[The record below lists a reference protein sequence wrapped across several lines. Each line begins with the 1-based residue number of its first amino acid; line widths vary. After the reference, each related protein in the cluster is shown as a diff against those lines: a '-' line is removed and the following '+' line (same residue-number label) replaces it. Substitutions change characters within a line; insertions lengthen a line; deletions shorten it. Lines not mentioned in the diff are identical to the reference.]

1 MDSASTRPCSI
12 VVFTFEKYGSCVSGS
27 RQFKTTLFKGQLTI
41 KWKLREKSSF
51 CGSVFLNFRFWHCR
65 EVKGFPGGS
74 DGKDSACNAG
84 DPGSIPGLGRSPG
97 EGNGNPLQFFC
108 LENSMDRGD
117 YGTTVHEVT
126 KNQTQLSVTT
136 L

>member
-84 DPGSIPGLGRSPG
+84 DPGSVPGLGRSPG
-97 EGNGNPLQFFC
+97 EGNSYSLQYSC
-108 LENSMDRGD
+108 LENSMDSRAWRAA
-117 YGTTVHEVT
+117 VHGVA
-126 KNQTQLSVTT
+126 KSWS
-136 L
+136 